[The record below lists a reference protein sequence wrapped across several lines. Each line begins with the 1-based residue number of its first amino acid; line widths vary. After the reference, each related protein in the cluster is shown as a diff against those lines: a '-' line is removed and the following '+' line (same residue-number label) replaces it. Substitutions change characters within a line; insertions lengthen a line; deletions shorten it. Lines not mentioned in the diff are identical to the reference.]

1 MRTYLDIDSFSEW
14 SKEEKDTFSI
24 RVLKGIIL
32 DGVRKANSGHSGGPL
47 SSIDF
52 AYSLFTEFLNFRV
65 MKPRTSQT
73 CFLKFQNKVPS
84 FPIEYCTS
92 C

>member
-1 MRTYLDIDSFSEW
+1 MMTYKDIDSFTEW
-14 SKEEKDTFSI
+14 RQEERDIFSI

-52 AYSLFTEFLNFRV
+52 AYILFSEYLNFD
-65 MKPRTSQT
+65 P
-73 CFLKFQNKVPS
+73 L
-84 FPIEYCTS
+84 IILL
-92 C
+92 